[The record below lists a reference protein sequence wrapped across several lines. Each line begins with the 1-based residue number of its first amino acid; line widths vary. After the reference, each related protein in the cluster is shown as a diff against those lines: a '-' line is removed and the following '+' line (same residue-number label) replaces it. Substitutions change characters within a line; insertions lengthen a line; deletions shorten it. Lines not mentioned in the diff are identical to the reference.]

1 VSYNPTAITS
11 LAQGYVPFASAE
23 PIKHLWVSPAGN
35 DSNSGSSS
43 APFKTISAAMAKAVP
58 GTAVMVKA
66 GHYTD
71 SVRMKSGTADK
82 PIWLVSADGEGA
94 AKIHAPSSTK
104 PVIYGFGNDNMVIK
118 GFEIIGG
125 QDGIKFTQGGHYLA
139 NLADNIVIQGNNI
152 HGQNIDGI
160 KVAQARNAVMVG
172 NTIHDIKGA
181 NEAIDIFYTRKGIVA
196 YNEIDNI
203 QGQGGIVVKAGSE
216 NVKITYND
224 IDHVQRGI
232 VVGGWAGGNG
242 SSWPAKM
249 GWQAKN
255 LHVEGN
261 LIQNTTKFAL
271 LTQGAIDSTITK
283 NAFLPSKSYYTVA
296 ATGADNNGW
305 HSKNIKFTDNIVQ
318 RDKWL
323 VDGSKA
329 VTANTD
335 NVKAGAFDKGDVG
348 PDGLDT
354 GKGVLAAYGSGVGT
368 EISFDNMA
376 GGESADAKDIILVDS
391 LNANG
396 SKIDGDTSSDV
407 WTIKAV
413 DNDLDISS
421 SSDMLHND
429 HSIALIGVGQSDA
442 SPFIY

>member
-1 VSYNPTAITS
+1 
-11 LAQGYVPFASAE
+11 
-23 PIKHLWVSPAGN
+23 
-35 DSNSGSSS
+35 
-43 APFKTISAAMAKAVP
+43 MAKAVP

-283 NAFLPSKSYYTVA
+283 NAFLPSNNYHTVA

-429 HSIALIGVGQSDA
+429 HSIALIGLGQSDA